1 MGEPLSQEKLSGEIK
16 RLRITLTFITKRGD
30 VGSLDPLWQE
40 FVGRKMFEM
49 ARRTRASR
57 PGKGLIVVS
66 DKPDL
71 SVTLPSLP
79 DFGRTFGPGFVIG
92 SIVGLILFLSRTAPL
107 LWVAIM
113 GVLGGFAGILIIRST
128 STNASV
134 RGNLPGIMAV
144 SDALA
149 SWLAAGSGRKM
160 HLETVDKIHVEA
172 DAKTPEEIE
181 PMFKAAVAAQE
192 QGANSAGPSA

>member
-1 MGEPLSQEKLSGEIK
+1 MGEPLSQEKLPGEIK
-16 RLRITLTFITKRGD
+16 PLRITLTFMTKRGD
-30 VGSLDPLWQE
+30 AGSLDPLWKA
-40 FVGRKMFEM
+40 FLSAKMFAIAKGHK
-49 ARRTRASR
+49 ARHRENHSLFF
-57 PGKGLIVVS
+57 PIKV
-66 DKPDL
+66 DL
-71 SVTLPSLP
+71 SITFPHLP
-79 DFGRTFGPGFVIG
+79 DAAKNFRPGFVIG
-92 SIVGLILFLSRTAPL
+92 SVVGLILFLSRTTPL

-134 RGNLPGIMAV
+134 RGNLPDIMAV

-160 HLETVDKIHVEA
+160 HLETVDKVYVEA
-172 DAKTPEEIE
+172 DAKTPEEIG

-192 QGANSAGPSA
+192 QGANSAGSSA